1 MPALGLLFALC
12 LLVAWLLYLAYRETE
27 QDFPPTHRRLSSD
40 PTPDGKVWAAFQR
53 AFVLITPRAGNASA
67 HSLSFS
73 TPKRKSLLKR

>member
-27 QDFPPTHRRLSSD
+27 QDFPPTHRRLSSESSA
-40 PTPDGKVWAAFQR
+40 DGGAWAALQR
-53 AFVLITPRAGNASA
+53 AFALTTPRADNTFAR
-67 HSLSFS
+67 SLLVS